1 MCNVSYTQ
9 FNCNVLYTK
18 CKCVMCNTQNL
29 KPPTVIQQASESYEL
44 FKGCPAFDIKIQK
57 RSLGPNMVKQ
67 GFLLKENALKFIPP
81 TLGKNLLQGCI

>member
-44 FKGCPAFDIKIQK
+44 FKGCPAFDI
-57 RSLGPNMVKQ
+57 
-67 GFLLKENALKFIPP
+67 
-81 TLGKNLLQGCI
+81 